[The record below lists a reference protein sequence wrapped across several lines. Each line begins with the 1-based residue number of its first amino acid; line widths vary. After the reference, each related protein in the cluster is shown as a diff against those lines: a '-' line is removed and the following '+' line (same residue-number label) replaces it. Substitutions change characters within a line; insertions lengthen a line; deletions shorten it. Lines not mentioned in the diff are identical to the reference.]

1 MGWRGWDQQTLAG
14 TLREFLEDA
23 MDPGDTVIWLSV
35 KGQRALYQF
44 RNDWKGLM
52 VERKPL
58 VNPRDHAFNT
68 SQPTR
73 GAGVDMPQMYTQ
85 KGVVATRANSEEWSA
100 PSGVV

>member
-1 MGWRGWDQQTLAG
+1 
-14 TLREFLEDA
+14 
-23 MDPGDTVIWLSV
+23 
-35 KGQRALYQF
+35 
-44 RNDWKGLM
+44 M
-52 VERKPL
+52 VGRKPL

-68 SQPTR
+68 SQTTR